1 MLNCLFFRRFSLA
14 SLALSLTLLSPIC
27 HGARTLSQADEKA
40 STRLSDTLNRFTF
53 LYFKR
58 MPKSS
63 KVVTASPYH
72 LFTMLAALSHYTQ
85 NDNQM
90 DMKRLL
96 GISNMSPVL
105 GRLSHLNQYIIPK
118 EQGADAIWLN
128 TTESYQTL
136 TITPTIQRLVHVG
149 TLDFRHDPKEATS
162 TIKSWSLARTRLN
175 HWHFPPHM
183 VKNNTQLLLTSL
195 IKGSM
200 PWEYPFSRGRTRLTP
215 FYHDATMDRV
225 PTMHQRHFFPYH
237 EESTFQV
244 AIFPF
249 HDRMHALAVVLPK
262 EHVSLQEVLNH
273 FDQNTLLNSLK
284 EVKYKDLDVSLP
296 RVSLTID
303 TPDIQPTLQSMGME
317 IAFQKSHRYHGLSY
331 KPMLLSTIIQ
341 STRLSINEKGHHRLQ
356 KTKPKKVINP
366 IHEPKKDI
374 LFHANRPFLFFVF
387 DFDTNTIS
395 LIGEVNN
402 PA

>member
-1 MLNCLFFRRFSLA
+1 MLNRSFFGRSFLLSSLV
-14 SLALSLTLLSPIC
+14 SLTLISPIC
-27 HGARTLSQADEKA
+27 HAAPSLSQADEQA

-63 KVVTASPYH
+63 KVVVASPYH

-96 GISNMSPVL
+96 GVSSMSPVIK
-105 GRLSHLNQYIIPK
+105 RLSHLNHYIIPK
-118 EQGADAIWLN
+118 QQGADAIWVN
-128 TTESYQTL
+128 ATESYRDL
-136 TITPTIQRLVHVG
+136 TTTPTIQRLVHVG
-149 TLDFRHDPKEATS
+149 TLDFRHETKDSISA
-162 TIKSWSLARTRLN
+162 IKDWSLERTRLN
-175 HWHFPPHM
+175 HWHFPSHM
-183 VKNNTQLLLTSL
+183 INNHTQLLLTSL

-200 PWEYPFSRGRTRLTP
+200 PWEYPFARGRTHLAP
-215 FYHDATMDRV
+215 FYHDGIVNRV
-225 PTMHQRHFFPYH
+225 TTMHQRHFFPYH
-237 EESTFQV
+237 EEKTFQL

-249 HDRMHALAVVLPK
+249 HDQMHALAVVLPK
-262 EHVSLQEVLNH
+262 EQVSLPDLLKRFNQS
-273 FDQNTLLNSLK
+273 TLLSALK
-284 EVKYKDLDVSLP
+284 GVKYKDLDVSLP
-296 RVSLTID
+296 RVSLALD
-303 TPDIQPTLQSMGME
+303 TPDIQQTLQSMGME

-341 STRLSINEKGHHRLQ
+341 STRLSINEKGHHLPP
-356 KTKPKKVINP
+356 KTKPKKVVNP
-366 IHEPKKDI
+366 IHPHEKDI